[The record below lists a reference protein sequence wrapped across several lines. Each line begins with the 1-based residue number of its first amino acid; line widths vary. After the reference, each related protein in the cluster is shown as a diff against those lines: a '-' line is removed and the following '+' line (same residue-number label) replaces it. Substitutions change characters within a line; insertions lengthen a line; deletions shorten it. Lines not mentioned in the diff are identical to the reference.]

1 MRAFC
6 RIPALFLLSLLLFAT
21 GCKRKKVDEILLV
34 KNMITRWENGVILN
48 SLDSLK
54 AVFYP
59 EKKWVVKTPQ
69 EMEQFVFNSGYENIR
84 VAGRTIRLYR
94 EGDKVTT
101 AEVRLT
107 LSGQKQA
114 GLDSLENWQGTLS
127 LMLRKH
133 KNNWGIT
140 DYKFE

>member
-1 MRAFC
+1 MRVFC
-6 RIPALFLLSLLLFAT
+6 RILALFLLSLLLFAT

-48 SLDSLK
+48 SPDSLW
-54 AVFYP
+54 AVFHP

-94 EGDKVTT
+94 EGNKVST
-101 AEVRLT
+101 AEVKLA
-107 LSGQKQA
+107 LSGQKRIGPA
-114 GLDSLENWQGTLS
+114 SVEGWQGTLS

>member
-1 MRAFC
+1 MRVFF
-6 RIPALFLLSLLLFAT
+6 RILALFLLSLLLFAT
-21 GCKRKKVDEILLV
+21 GCKRKKVDELLLV
-34 KNMITRWENGVILN
+34 KNMITRWENGIILN
-48 SLDSLK
+48 SPDSLR
-54 AVFYP
+54 AVFHP
-59 EKKWVVKTPQ
+59 ENKWVVKTPQ

-107 LSGQKQA
+107 LSGQKRIGPA
-114 GLDSLENWQGTLS
+114 SVEGWQGALS